1 MMQPHHKIY
10 QEPLKNP
17 WETFGHAFGYQLAMY
32 TNSLRNQVPTL
43 QKPMEMAPN
52 SRLENTRRT
61 IQRSLKKPFVSK
73 RFKSKVQLWGFR
85 GGDSCAQQ
93 VFHFHRQDSAFSLR
107 RRLSKRKR
115 KQEQFTIKQTSW
127 AADYPPHVSHNH
139 MQYSLFR
146 IIIATPRFRQGT
158 KHNLCIVTEQNETKV
173 TCCYS
178 AKLSHANRRS
188 NT

>member
-52 SRLENTRRT
+52 SRLENTRET

-85 GGDSCAQQ
+85 GGIRVRSRCSISTNKTQLFHYSDTSVNGKESKYSSQKSRQ
-93 VFHFHRQDSAFSLR
+93 VGPQTTHPMFLITTCSTHCFESLSLLQDFVRGPNITYVQL
-107 RRLSKRKR
+107 LNKM
-115 KQEQFTIKQTSW
+115 KQK
-127 AADYPPHVSHNH
+127 
-139 MQYSLFR
+139 
-146 IIIATPRFRQGT
+146 
-158 KHNLCIVTEQNETKV
+158 
-173 TCCYS
+173 
-178 AKLSHANRRS
+178 
-188 NT
+188 